1 MTIKTILVPLSEPG
15 LVKTSLLAA
24 FKLAG
29 PFAAHVEALHVRPD
43 PQLAAA
49 SLMGE
54 AMSGAMID
62 QILKDG
68 IKRSAANA
76 VKTRQA
82 FEQACKTAG
91 IAYSE
96 RPQRANRTTAAWR
109 EEIGYEDHV
118 LVSRGRV
125 ADLIVL
131 SRPVSQ
137 IDVAGRFSL
146 EAALMETGR
155 PLLLAPPKLPARI
168 GAKIAIAWN
177 GSAESARAVSEAR
190 PFLLAARQV
199 TILTAAEPQSEDPNP
214 AGLQSQLAWQ
224 GIKARID
231 KVRTSGDIGK
241 ALLRAA
247 ERAGADLLVMGGYSH
262 SRVRELILGG
272 VTRHVLSETTIPV
285 FMVH

>member
-1 MTIKTILVPLSEPG
+1 MSIKTLLVPLSEPA
-15 LVKTSLLAA
+15 LVKTSLQAA
-24 FKLAG
+24 IKAAG
-29 PFAAHVEALHVRPD
+29 PFVAHIEALHVRPD

-49 SLMGE
+49 SLMTE
-54 AMSGAMID
+54 VMSGAMID
-62 QILKDG
+62 QIIKDSE
-68 IKRSAANA
+68 KKSAANA

-82 FEQACKTAG
+82 FAQACKAAG
-91 IAYSE
+91 IAMSE
-96 RPQRANRTTAAWR
+96 RPQRANRVTAAWR
-109 EEIGYEDHV
+109 EEIGYEDTV

-137 IDVAGRFSL
+137 IDVAGRLSL

-177 GSAESARAVSEAR
+177 GSAEAARAVGEAR

-199 TILTAAEPQSEDPNP
+199 TILTAAEPQTEDPNP
-214 AGLQSQLAWQ
+214 AGLQNQLAWQ
-224 GIKARID
+224 GIKARIE
-231 KVRTSGDIGK
+231 KVRTRGDIGK
-241 ALLRAA
+241 ALLKAA

-272 VTRHVLSETTIPV
+272 VTRYVLGETTIPV
-285 FMVH
+285 LLVH